1 MITALHSGR
10 APPNAAPDP
19 CCIANLLEQDEL
31 QTVLRGPLSR
41 RDPNWTSISLRHDF
55 RHDAKG
61 PFHALRPTALWLYN
75 PYMMLLPARTSSQPR
90 KSKLFRWP
98 HDRDP
103 R

>member
-19 CCIANLLEQDEL
+19 CCIANLLEQDQL
-31 QTVLRGPLSR
+31 QIVPHSLRAPQGPY
-41 RDPNWTSISLRHDF
+41 WAAISLRHDF

-61 PFHALRPTALWLYN
+61 PFHALRPVTLWLYN
-75 PYMMLLPARTSSQPR
+75 SYMTVQPARTSGWLR